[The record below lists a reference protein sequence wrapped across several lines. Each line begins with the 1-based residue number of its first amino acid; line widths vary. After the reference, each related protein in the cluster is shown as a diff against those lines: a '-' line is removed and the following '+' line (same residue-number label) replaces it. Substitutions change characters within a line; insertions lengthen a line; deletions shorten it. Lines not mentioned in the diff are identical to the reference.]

1 MIMGFVG
8 PRLYMNQSNIP
19 CQFTDLQGWSSMPI
33 KKDTTVQGNEFSF
46 PGKRSDVI
54 SRYVLAK
61 AIQSSFN
68 KKNEEG
74 EIECDVAE
82 EMAEHVLNF
91 FGFGER
97 IIDNM
102 LKTDDRDIFYMLEDL
117 GILKTEREETTLY
130 DGREWRI
137 NYWTLKKKYISD
149 LTEGLDGNI
158 CNADHHLNEEELYD
172 ELPDD
177 IWSRE

>member
-1 MIMGFVG
+1 MIDVI
-8 PRLYMNQSNIP
+8 NKDK
-19 CQFTDLQGWSSMPI
+19 TMP
-33 KKDTTVQGNEFSF
+33 GNGGEFS
-46 PGKRSDVI
+46 GNRSDII
-54 SRYVLAK
+54 SRTVLAS
-61 AIQSSFN
+61 AIQRSF
-68 KKNEEG
+68 KSKNTEESL
-74 EIECDVAE
+74 ENNVAI

-137 NYWTLKKKYISD
+137 NYWTMSKHYIASLIDTDYHD
-149 LTEGLDGNI
+149 LGGNLESV
-158 CNADHHLNEEELYD
+158 DPYE

-177 IWSRE
+177 VWMRE

>member
-1 MIMGFVG
+1 MVLKSDMAGKPNRV
-8 PRLYMNQSNIP
+8 N
-19 CQFTDLQGWSSMPI
+19 
-33 KKDTTVQGNEFSF
+33 F
-46 PGKRSDVI
+46 PGRRDDVI
-54 SRYVLAK
+54 SRFILAT
-61 AIQSSFN
+61 AIQRSFR

-74 EIECDVAE
+74 SLEVGVAE

-91 FGFGER
+91 FGYGER

-137 NYWTLKKKYISD
+137 NYWTLKKQYIAS
-149 LTEGLDGNI
+149 LTDGLMRGKECELENYI
-158 CNADHHLNEEELYD
+158 HCLSEEELYD

-177 IWSRE
+177 IWDRE

>member
-1 MIMGFVG
+1 MVLIEDKMGR
-8 PRLYMNQSNIP
+8 PR
-19 CQFTDLQGWSSMPI
+19 G
-33 KKDTTVQGNEFSF
+33 VSF
-46 PGKRSDVI
+46 PGGRDDVI
-54 SRYVLAK
+54 SRTILAV
-61 AIQSSFN
+61 AIQKSFHN
-68 KKNEEG
+68 RNSEEV
-74 EIECDVAE
+74 IEKSVAI

-137 NYWTLKKKYISD
+137 NYWTLKKNYIAALMNGEGGDFMTNSD
-149 LTEGLDGNI
+149 DFNP
-158 CNADHHLNEEELYD
+158 YD

-177 IWSRE
+177 IWHRD

>member
-1 MIMGFVG
+1 
-8 PRLYMNQSNIP
+8 
-19 CQFTDLQGWSSMPI
+19 MPI
-33 KKDTTVQGNEFSF
+33 NRDGTSGSSIF
-46 PGKRSDVI
+46 PGNKDDVI
-54 SRYVLAK
+54 SRLVLAR
-61 AIQSSFN
+61 AIQSSFV

-74 EIECDVAE
+74 TIERDVAE

-137 NYWTLKKKYISD
+137 NYWTLKKKYIAD
-149 LTEGLDGNI
+149 LSGMGRKGEG
-158 CNADHHLNEEELYD
+158 HHRGIPFDDEEIYE

-177 IWSRE
+177 IWSR

>member
-1 MIMGFVG
+1 MVLKEDLVG
-8 PRLYMNQSNIP
+8 NKTRVN
-19 CQFTDLQGWSSMPI
+19 
-33 KKDTTVQGNEFSF
+33 F
-46 PGKRSDVI
+46 PGHRDDVI
-54 SRYVLAK
+54 SRFILAS
-61 AIQSSFN
+61 AIRRSFK

-74 EIECDVAE
+74 SLEVGVAE

-91 FGFGER
+91 FGYGER

-137 NYWTLKKKYISD
+137 NYWTLKKKYIAD
-149 LTEGLDGNI
+149 LTDGMVRGQDCDINSFPP
-158 CNADHHLNEEELYD
+158 CMDEEELYD
-172 ELPDD
+172 DLPDD
-177 IWSRE
+177 IWDRS

>member
-1 MIMGFVG
+1 MVIIEDVAGGSGM
-8 PRLYMNQSNIP
+8 L
-19 CQFTDLQGWSSMPI
+19 
-33 KKDTTVQGNEFSF
+33 SF
-46 PGKRSDVI
+46 PGDKDDVI
-54 SRYVLAK
+54 SRYILAT
-61 AIQSSFN
+61 AIQRSFLR
-68 KKNEEG
+68 KNDEG
-74 EIECDVAE
+74 AIENNVAE

-137 NYWTLKKKYISD
+137 NYWTLKKQFIAD
-149 LTEGLDGNI
+149 LTDGIDMSSFNI
-158 CNADHHLNEEELYD
+158 TRNGHINEEELYG

-177 IWSRE
+177 FWSRD